1 MKNTQACVSG
11 TKPTGNL
18 VVSLNEGDY
27 VMIGDAKVT
36 VSKGGRTS
44 LAIAAPAD
52 IQIVRGKVLERN
64 ASK

>member
-1 MKNTQACVSG
+1 MKSTQVCVSG

-18 VVSLNEGDY
+18 VVSLKEGDY

-36 VSKGGRTS
+36 VAKGSRVS
-44 LAIAAPAD
+44 LAISAPVD

-64 ASK
+64 AAK